1 MSEEKKIQGWKDVQ
15 LSPDMPVSVL
25 VNFLNV
31 LNQRLASIED
41 QVVVDFEGAKKT
53 LTEVYQIQSEREAEA
68 MAKAQAEP
76 RDNPQHINEGE

>member
-1 MSEEKKIQGWKDVQ
+1 MSEERKIQSWRDVQ
-15 LSPDMPVSVL
+15 LTPDMPLSVL

-68 MAKAQAEP
+68 MAKAQAE
-76 RDNPQHINEGE
+76 QEKKGE

>member
-1 MSEEKKIQGWKDVQ
+1 MSEEKKIQSWADVQ
-15 LSPDMPVSVL
+15 LTPDMPVSVL

-31 LNQRLASIED
+31 LNQRLATIEN

-68 MAKAQAEP
+68 MAKAQAE
-76 RDNPQHINEGE
+76 QAEKQEKGE